1 MNTNFLYFSKA
12 GTNGQ
17 IDAAHDVYCVPAS
30 KLRGMSNT
38 GTSRTELTLFFEP
51 IEGISDYE
59 DASNATRGGDIS
71 DLVVLTVAQDTADDV
86 AKALVA
92 AINAGPHASGGAV
105 TIADLANQ
113 SFFNSNITDVAITV
127 QVASVV

>member
-30 KLRGMSNT
+30 KLRGMTNT
-38 GTSRTELTLFFEP
+38 GTSRTELTLMFEP

-59 DASNATRGGDIS
+59 DATDATRGGDIS

-92 AINAGPHASGGAV
+92 AINAGPHANGGAI

-127 QVASVV
+127 RVASVV

>member
-59 DASNATRGGDIS
+59 DATDATRGGDIS

-92 AINAGPHASGGAV
+92 AINAGPHASGGAI

-127 QVASVV
+127 RVASVV

>member
-59 DASNATRGGDIS
+59 DASDATRGGDIS

-92 AINAGPHASGGAV
+92 AVNAGPHSSGGPI

-127 QVASVV
+127 RVASVV

>member
-59 DASNATRGGDIS
+59 DASDATRGGDIS
-71 DLVVLTVAQDTADDV
+71 DLVVL

-127 QVASVV
+127 RVASVV

>member
-1 MNTNFLYFSKA
+1 MNTNSLYFSKA
-12 GTNGQ
+12 STNGQ

-59 DASNATRGGDIS
+59 DASDATRGGDIS

-127 QVASVV
+127 RVASVV

>member
-59 DASNATRGGDIS
+59 DASDATRGGDIS

-92 AINAGPHASGGAV
+92 AINAGPHANGGAI

-127 QVASVV
+127 RVASVV

>member
-30 KLRGMSNT
+30 KLRGMRNT

-59 DASNATRGGDIS
+59 DANDATRGGDIS

-127 QVASVV
+127 RVASVV

>member
-59 DASNATRGGDIS
+59 DATDATRGGDIS
-71 DLVVLTVAQDTADDV
+71 DLVVLTVAEDTADDV

-127 QVASVV
+127 RVASVV

>member
-1 MNTNFLYFSKA
+1 MNNNFLYFSKA

-38 GTSRTELTLFFEP
+38 GTTRTELTLFFEP

-59 DASNATRGGDIS
+59 DASDATRGGDIS

-92 AINAGPHASGGAV
+92 AINAGPHANGGAI

-127 QVASVV
+127 QVAGAA

>member
-30 KLRGMSNT
+30 KLRGMTNT
-38 GTSRTELTLFFEP
+38 GTSRTELTLMFEP
-51 IEGISDYE
+51 IEGPIE
-59 DASNATRGGDIS
+59 LASNAHAADVS

-92 AINAGPHASGGAV
+92 AINAGPHSNGGAI

-113 SFFNSNITDVAITV
+113 KFFNSNITDVGITV
-127 QVASVV
+127 RVASVV

>member
-59 DASNATRGGDIS
+59 DASDATRGGDIS

-127 QVASVV
+127 RVASVV

>member
-1 MNTNFLYFSKA
+1 MNNNFLYFSKA

-38 GTSRTELTLFFEP
+38 GTTRTELTLFFEP

-59 DASNATRGGDIS
+59 DASDATRGGDIS

-92 AINAGPHASGGAV
+92 AVNAGPHASGGAI

-113 SFFNSNITDVAITV
+113 KFFNSNITDVAITV
-127 QVASVV
+127 RVASVV

>member
-38 GTSRTELTLFFEP
+38 GTTRTELTLFFEP
-51 IEGISDYE
+51 IEGEIEIATNAYPSNVSD
-59 DASNATRGGDIS
+59 T
-71 DLVVLTVAQDTADDV
+71 VVLTVAQDTADDV

-92 AINAGPHASGGAV
+92 AINAGPHANGGAIV
-105 TIADLANQ
+105 IADLLNQ

-127 QVASVV
+127 QVAAAA

>member
-59 DASNATRGGDIS
+59 DASDATRGGDIS

-92 AINAGPHASGGAV
+92 AVNAGPHSSGGPI

-113 SFFNSNITDVAITV
+113 SFFNSNITDVALSLIHI
-127 QVASVV
+127 